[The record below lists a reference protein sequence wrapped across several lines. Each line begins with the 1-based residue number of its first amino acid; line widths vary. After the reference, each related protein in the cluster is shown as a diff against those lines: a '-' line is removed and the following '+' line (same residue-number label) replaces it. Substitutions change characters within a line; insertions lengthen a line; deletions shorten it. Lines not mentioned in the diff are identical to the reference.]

1 MFMKKR
7 MKQVAAWGLCVT
19 AVLGL
24 AGCGKP
30 AGTGGD
36 SEPASQAGT
45 VAVGESVTGEVPPD
59 DNAAF
64 KKELI
69 IGLANVFTT
78 SDPQNTSSIT
88 NQIFYTVSHSNLLKW
103 DYDSQ
108 SYIPDLADSYT
119 VSDDGMV
126 YTFNLNKNAYF
137 HNGEPVK
144 ASDVIFTFT
153 RGEEF
158 SFVASKVQIIES
170 MKAIDDNTLEI
181 TLSGPSTGF
190 LFDITNP
197 NMAILSEKALE
208 EKGEEGTTIGSGAFY
223 YENIDFGNEVS
234 MLRFDKYFG
243 EAPKTEK
250 LIFRQY
256 AEDATRVIALQTGD
270 IDYCQTPSTM
280 ELEYIAEDA
289 NLDLIQMKGTR
300 LNYMVMN
307 VSEEHGA
314 PFKDI
319 RVRQAMNMAINKDDV
334 VAVAANGFG
343 EVQNY
348 YFTDISAG
356 FYGGMEGYNYNVE
369 EAKKLLEEAGYA
381 DGFTFSVLCHDS
393 TSRAIAPVLQAQ
405 LAEVGITLV
414 IEEVETAVRNSMIKN
429 NEHDACMA
437 AHVSLVSIDN
447 NLRLLFYTNSGNNR
461 MKFSDPEFDAKL
473 DAALI
478 EQDPEKRQTMYDE
491 LQTFVVDEALCI
503 PLYVETLN
511 IAKKTSLQGIKLNA
525 TGCHDFTYAYMVEE

>member
-1 MFMKKR
+1 MKMEVSVMKR
-7 MKQVAAWGLCVT
+7 RMLALF
-19 AVLGL
+19 LGITLTMGMVGCSNSSNSTTKDNLQSNTL
-24 AGCGKP
+24 AGDTAP
-30 AGTGGD
+30 VESPP
-36 SEPASQAGT
+36 SE
-45 VAVGESVTGEVPPD
+45 
-59 DNAAF
+59 NATF
-64 KKELI
+64 KDTI
-69 IGLANVFTT
+69 IVGLANVFTT

-103 DYDSQ
+103 DYDTQ
-108 SYIPDLADSYT
+108 QYMPDLADSYD

-126 YTFNLNKNAYF
+126 YTFHLNKDAYF
-137 HNGEPVK
+137 HNDEPVK
-144 ASDVIFTFT
+144 ASDIIYTFN
-153 RGEEF
+153 RGKDF
-158 SFVASKVQIIES
+158 SFVAAKVQIIES

-197 NMAILSEKALE
+197 NMAILSEKALTE
-208 EKGEEGTTIGSGAFY
+208 MGEEGTTIGSGAYY
-223 YENIDFGNEVS
+223 YEAIDFGNEVT
-234 MLRFDKYFG
+234 MVRFDKYFK
-243 EAPKTEK
+243 ELPKTET

-280 ELEYIAEDA
+280 ELEYIAADD

-319 RVRQAMNMAINKDDV
+319 RVRQAINMAINKDDV
-334 VAVAANGFG
+334 AAVAANGFG

-356 FYGGMEGYNYNVE
+356 FYGGMDGYNYDVE
-369 EAKKLLEEAGYA
+369 AAKALLADAGYA
-381 DGFTFSVLCHDS
+381 DGFSFSVLCHDS
-393 TSRAIAPVLQAQ
+393 TARAIAPVLQAQ
-405 LAEVGITLV
+405 LAAIRVTMH

-447 NLRLLFYTNSGNNR
+447 NLRLLFYTDSGNNR
-461 MKFSDPEFDAKL
+461 MKYTNPEFDAKL

-478 EQDPEKRQTMYDE
+478 EQDSAKRQEMYDE
-491 LQTFVVDEALCI
+491 LQTFVVDEALCV

-511 IAKKTSLQGIKLNA
+511 IAKKSSLHGIKINA
-525 TGCHDFTYAYMVEE
+525 TGCHDFTYAYIEE